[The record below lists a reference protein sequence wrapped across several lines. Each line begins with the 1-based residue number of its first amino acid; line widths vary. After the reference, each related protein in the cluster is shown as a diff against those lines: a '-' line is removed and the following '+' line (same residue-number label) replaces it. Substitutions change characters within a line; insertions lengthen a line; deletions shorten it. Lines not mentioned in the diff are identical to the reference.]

1 MKDNHRYLPLIC
13 AVAAVAC
20 AGSSELQPAAGARG
34 LRGVENAAVS
44 CSNGVQVTAQI
55 ASWPSD
61 ANADRMV
68 TPLRIIVQNEARE
81 PVLVRYADF
90 TLETSAGKQ
99 YPSPPLR
106 VEDRHANLEFSAH
119 TASPVRA
126 NILYKAFRVAPQYRM
141 HYRGLV
147 PYDGPFDH
155 DSSYY
160 DAHYGDWGTSTLPTN
175 EMISRALPE
184 GVVDPGG
191 YVAGYLYFPK
201 VKSSA
206 RMVLHASLPGAKSGE
221 VAGMVALPFTTAAR
235 ASTL

>member
-1 MKDNHRYLPLIC
+1 MKQNHRYLPLIC
-13 AVAAVAC
+13 VVAAAAC
-20 AGSSELQPAAGARG
+20 AGTPELQPAAGARG

-44 CSNGVQVTAQI
+44 CSNGVQVTAQV
-55 ASWPSD
+55 ASWPND

-99 YPSPPLR
+99 YPIPPLH
-106 VEDRHANLEFSAH
+106 VEDRRANLEFPT

-126 NILYKAFRVAPQYRM
+126 NIVYKSFRVAPQYRM

-155 DSSYY
+155 DAGYY
-160 DAHYGDWGTSTLPTN
+160 DAHYGYWGSTALPTD

-191 YVAGYLYFPK
+191 YVAGYMYFQK

-206 RMVLHASLPGAKSGE
+206 RMVLHAALPGAKSGE
-221 VAGMVALPFTTAAR
+221 VAGMVALPFATAAR